1 MSHTLEIIDNA
12 ELDTEFIQ
20 NEALQAPL
28 FDAAQPSSLHMN
40 LQDFVAEFGDELLD
54 SLNRSNP
61 PVYTGEAKANRQLI
75 LADLKRQLFHAQAE
89 VVHAAAELLIDR
101 GERAAIVNGEMGLGK
116 VRRIGA

>member
-1 MSHTLEIIDNA
+1 MSHNLQTIDHTAPDIAFDQDEILDA
-12 ELDTEFIQ
+12 EQ
-20 NEALQAPL
+20 SSPL
-28 FDAAQPSSLHMN
+28 HLN

-75 LADLKRQLFHAQAE
+75 LAGLKRQLFPAQAE
-89 VVHAAAELLIDR
+89 VVHAATELLIDR
-101 GERAAIVNGEMGLGK
+101 GERAAIVNGEMGCGK